1 MNYKAMEN
9 KLTGKYREVFEKAEL
24 YGIVKNIDS
33 KVQDEMMMDLL
44 DLLLSAQEDHK
55 PVEKIIGTDMEAFC
69 KSYYQQ
75 YSLKERARHLPK
87 RIYGLAKLVL
97 SLQAL
102 EILFL
107 QEEKISFLQVE
118 SDIAPY
124 VIGLGIGM
132 IFLFLIDVFFRPI
145 IFKSNKLNNN
155 RIYSMLLVLFAA
167 AVIGAV
173 VITDK
178 MPVAI
183 EIKSY
188 SILIGTSLYIIIYL
202 LVRSI
207 YRYKKYGT
215 IRKLKNIENEYENS
229 SVLSSIGASIDSNLP
244 KELAKRYEN
253 INKKRKKRGKQ
264 EITPEEYMELLRDE
278 TRKLSNTKGIMI
290 FYIIFT
296 AAIIMITAFTSEPAD
311 ALIFAVIICTIE
323 YSVYKMCKKANAGIV
338 KARQKVFDHCEEEE
352 KNIIEYA
359 KENS

>member
-1 MNYKAMEN
+1 MQ
-9 KLTGKYREVFEKAEL
+9 V
-24 YGIVKNIDS
+24 
-33 KVQDEMMMDLL
+33 
-44 DLLLSAQEDHK
+44 
-55 PVEKIIGTDMEAFC
+55 
-69 KSYYQQ
+69 
-75 YSLKERARHLPK
+75 
-87 RIYGLAKLVL
+87 
-97 SLQAL
+97 L

-107 QEEKISFLQVE
+107 QEEKIPFLQIK

-132 IFLFLIDVFFRPI
+132 IALFLINVFFRPI

-155 RIYSMLLVLFAA
+155 TIYSILLILFTV
-167 AVIGAV
+167 AVIGAA
-173 VITDK
+173 ISMDK
-178 MPVAI
+178 IPIAI
-183 EIKSY
+183 EVKSS
-188 SILIGTSLYIIIYL
+188 SILIGTSLYIIVYL

-253 INKKRKKRGKQ
+253 INRKRRKRGKQ

-296 AAIIMITAFTSEPAD
+296 AAIIMITAFTSEPTD

-323 YSVYKMCKKANAGIV
+323 YSVYKMWKKTNAGIV
-338 KARQKVFDHCEEEE
+338 KARQKIFNHCEEEG

-359 KENS
+359 KETV